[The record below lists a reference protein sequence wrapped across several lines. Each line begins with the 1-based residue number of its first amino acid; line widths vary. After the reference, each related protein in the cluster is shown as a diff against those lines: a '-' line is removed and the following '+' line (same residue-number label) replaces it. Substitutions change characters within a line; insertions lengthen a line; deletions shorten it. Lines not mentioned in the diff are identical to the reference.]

1 MPLLHLQREI
11 ERLNHMILRLGGQ
24 VEENLRIGIECI
36 SNRNSQLGLQLMR
49 DDDKVDAL
57 EVRAEE
63 ECLKALA
70 LNQPVA
76 TDLRYMIALL
86 KINGE
91 LERIGD
97 LAALMGR
104 RAVEL
109 ARHELTPFPSQITVM
124 SVLAREML
132 RNSLD
137 ALIARD
143 INACRRLIKQ
153 DEQVDSLNAEVL
165 DWFQITAKEHPEWL
179 EPLLNTMLAAK
190 DLERIADHAC
200 SIAEDVIYLI
210 SGEIVRHN
218 GDTLDD
224 DD

>member
-11 ERLNHMILRLGGQ
+11 DRLNHMILRLGGQ
-24 VEENLRIGIECI
+24 VEENLRIGIECV
-36 SNRNSQLGLQLMR
+36 SDRNSKLGLQLMR
-49 DDDKVDAL
+49 DDDKVDVL
-57 EVRAEE
+57 EVRVEE

-76 TDLRYMIALL
+76 TDLRYMISLL

-109 ARHELTPFPSQITVM
+109 ARHPLTPFPSQITVM
-124 SVLAREML
+124 SALAREML

-143 INACRRLIKQ
+143 LNACRCLIKQ
-153 DEQVDSLNAEVL
+153 DEQVDKLNAEVFE
-165 DWFQITAKEHPEWL
+165 WFQATAKEHPEL
-179 EPLLNTMLAAK
+179 LDPLLNTMLAAK

-200 SIAEDVIYLI
+200 SIAEDVIYLV

-218 GDTLDD
+218 GDILDD
-224 DD
+224 D

>member
-1 MPLLHLQREI
+1 
-11 ERLNHMILRLGGQ
+11 MILRLGGQ
-24 VEENLRIGIECI
+24 VEENLRIGIECVT
-36 SNRNSQLGLQLMR
+36 NRNSQLGLQLIR
-49 DDDKVDAL
+49 EDDKVDAL

-104 RAVEL
+104 RAVEM
-109 ARHELTPFPSQITVM
+109 ARYELTPFPSQITIM

-132 RNSLD
+132 RNDLRDFLD
-137 ALIARD
+137 PP
-143 INACRRLIKQ
+143 
-153 DEQVDSLNAEVL
+153 V
-165 DWFQITAKEHPEWL
+165 
-179 EPLLNTMLAAK
+179 
-190 DLERIADHAC
+190 
-200 SIAEDVIYLI
+200 
-210 SGEIVRHN
+210 
-218 GDTLDD
+218 
-224 DD
+224 